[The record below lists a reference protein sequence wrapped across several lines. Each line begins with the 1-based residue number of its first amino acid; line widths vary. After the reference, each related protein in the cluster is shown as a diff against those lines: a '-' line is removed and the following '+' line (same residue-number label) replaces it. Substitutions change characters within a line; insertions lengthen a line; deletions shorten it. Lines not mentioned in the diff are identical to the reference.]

1 MEISEQ
7 TIVELIRGQ
16 SATTQAVIDLR
27 ASFDKTIPYLAD
39 AIKDNAKD
47 IQSVRNKMY
56 YFSGAGTV
64 IGYIASK
71 FGVGHFIT
79 LFGGK

>member
-16 SATTQAVIDLR
+16 SATTQAVVDLK
-27 ASFDKTIPYLAD
+27 ASLDKTLPYLLAND
-39 AIKDNAKD
+39 KENAQN

-64 IGYIASK
+64 VGYLASK
-71 FGVGHFIT
+71 FGVEHFIT